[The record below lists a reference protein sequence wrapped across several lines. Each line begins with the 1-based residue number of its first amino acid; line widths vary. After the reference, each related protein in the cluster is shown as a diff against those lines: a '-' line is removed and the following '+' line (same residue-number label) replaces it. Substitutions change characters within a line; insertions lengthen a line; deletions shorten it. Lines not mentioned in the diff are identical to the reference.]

1 MLTLNDQL
9 IDQPRLGELTKQQAG
24 AFTPGSILGP
34 SNWLGLPLQAGIITT
49 DGLGYAD
56 PFPGTYPNYRRMSSN
71 PTLALAKAVKTGP
84 LLASAWGWQAK
95 DKETPDEIVAFVRDM
110 LDPLRP
116 FVLNDM
122 LFALDMGC
130 QSFELV
136 WDRETG
142 TKPKLPATRYVIR
155 KIKPLLQELT
165 TVLLDEKTGKFDG
178 LQNGEAKLRPGEC
191 FHFPYDM
198 RAGNWYGRSLHENV
212 RREFCDYDADAR
224 EMAKLAKKLSGIVA
238 IAKVLRGMAKDA
250 NGQDVD
256 RFKVAQ
262 TIVAGLAQ
270 AKGVVFESLAVDSD
284 DLRNNPD
291 LAKLTDINI
300 EALDLGSTSP
310 ALGTLLDKR
319 KQYQSEFMQG
329 WLLPPRAALEGQ
341 HGTLAEAQV
350 HADVG
355 ITGAEILHQYAVTYF
370 NWYVVDPLLVL
381 NFGEQARGSI
391 YATPA
396 PILDSKK
403 IVLKQILTAILQNAA
418 TLEMALAQIDTDAI
432 YDQLDVP
439 KRETIVP
446 VEDVAVLPEAPPPQP
461 PLAAATAIDRTFANA
476 NAAAAR

>member
-1 MLTLNDQL
+1 MLTLNE
-9 IDQPRLGELTKQQAG
+9 QPRLGEQTEQQARFLAPPTLFG
-24 AFTPGSILGP
+24 Q
-34 SNWLGLPLQAGIITT
+34 PLQAGIIST
-49 DGLGYAD
+49 DGLGFAD

-95 DKETPDEIVAFVRDM
+95 DKETPDEIVAFIRDM
-110 LDPLRP
+110 LDPMRP

-122 LFALDMGC
+122 LFALDMGN

-136 WDRETG
+136 WERETG

-165 TVLLDEKTGKFDG
+165 TVLVDPKTGQFKG
-178 LQNGEAKLRPGEC
+178 LQNGQTTLNPGEC

-212 RREFCDYDADAR
+212 RREFCDYDADAK

-238 IAKVLRGMAKDA
+238 IARVLRGMAKDKD
-250 NGQDVD
+250 GKDVD
-256 RFKVAQ
+256 RFTVAK
-262 TIVAGLAQ
+262 TVVAGLAQ
-270 AKGVVFESLAVDSD
+270 SKGVVFESLAHDAD

-291 LAKLTDINI
+291 LAKLTDITI
-300 EALDLGSTSP
+300 ETLDFGSTSP
-310 ALGTLLDKR
+310 ALSSMLDKR

-341 HGTLAEAQV
+341 HGTLAEAEV

-355 ITGAEILHQYAVTYF
+355 ITGAEILHQYAVTFF

-432 YDQLDVP
+432 YDQLDIP

-446 VEDVAVLPEAPPPQP
+446 VESVAVLPQAPPP
-461 PLAAATAIDRTFANA
+461 PLAAAAAIDRTFAKA
-476 NAAAAR
+476 NAPAAR